1 VKPMRE
7 VTVAKNAG
15 FCFGVRRATEKVEKL
30 LACRNG
36 AGQYTCILGKLIH
49 NPGYNAFLAEQG
61 AIIIREDEIDRYYAL
76 AEQGA
81 DVCVI
86 IRTHGIVRSVEEK
99 LARYAAACPR
109 FTYCDCTCPYVKKIH
124 AIAADHA
131 SDDEAFVLI
140 GSPVHPEVLSIMSY
154 AGIHATVYEDAEALE
169 AGLQERK
176 QEFEGLN
183 AISMAAQTTQKLT
196 EWKKCQK
203 IIKKVYTNSKIFDT
217 ICSVTENR
225 QTEAAQ
231 LSADSDGMIVIG
243 GRDSSNT
250 GKLFDVCKMHCVNT
264 LWVEDASELTPGAL
278 AQCHKIAIT
287 AGASTPD
294 RIIEEVKKTMTEQ
307 ENFAQLLETSIK
319 TLNTGDTVVGVVT
332 YVSNNEIHLDL
343 GAKAT
348 GVITYDQITDDPS
361 AKLTEMFKIGDEVE
375 AFVIKVSDLDGLAT
389 LSKKRVDADKNR
401 EKILA
406 TVDSGEILE
415 GKVIEAVRGGV
426 IVSVDSVHVFVPASM
441 TGVPKDGDLH
451 SIVGT
456 NQKIKV
462 IEVKGNRAYGSIR
475 AVQREERKAKE
486 AAFWAE
492 IEEGKVY
499 EGPVKSLT
507 SYGAFVDLGGVDGMV
522 HVSELSWKRIKNPAE
537 VVKVGDVIRVF
548 VKAVDKE
555 AKRISLG
562 YKTEDTDPWY
572 IFNSQYQIGDVATVK
587 IVSIMPFGAFAEIVD
602 GVDGLIHISQI
613 ADRKLGTPAEVL
625 EVGQT
630 VEAKIVDINNE
641 TKKVSLSIRALLE
654 TAEEATEEVV
664 EDTVAEDA
672 E

>member
-1 VKPMRE
+1 MAEIVM
-7 VTVAKNAG
+7 AKNAG
-15 FCFGVRRATEKVEKL
+15 FCFGVRRATETVERL
-30 LACRNG
+30 LATRKG

-61 AIIIREDEIDRYYAL
+61 AKIIGEQEIDGYFDL
-76 AEQGA
+76 AQKGA
-81 DVCVI
+81 DVCIV
-86 IRTHGIVRSVEEK
+86 IRTHGIVRPVEEK
-99 LARYAAACPR
+99 LKQYAAACPR

-124 AIAADHA
+124 KIAADHA
-131 SDDEAFVLI
+131 EPTDGFLLI
-140 GSPVHPEVLSIMSY
+140 GAPDHPEVLSIMSY
-154 AGIHATVYEDAEALE
+154 AGENSVVCENAEQLE
-169 AGLQERK
+169 SILLEKKETFDGCMTLH
-176 QEFEGLN
+176 
-183 AISMAAQTTQKLT
+183 MAAQTTQKLS

-217 ICSVTENR
+217 ICGVTENR
-225 QTEAAQ
+225 QTEAESI
-231 LSADSDGMIVIG
+231 SAASDGMIVIG

-250 GKLFDVCKMHCVNT
+250 GKLFEVCKKHCPHTT
-264 LWVEDASELTPGAL
+264 LWVEDASEIDRSVL
-278 AQCHKIAIT
+278 AQCTKIGIT

-307 ENFAQLLETSIK
+307 ENFAQLLESSMK

-361 AKLTEMFKIGDEVE
+361 VKLTEMFKLGDEVE
-375 AFVIKVSDLDGLAT
+375 GFVIKVSDLDGIAT

-401 EKILA
+401 EKVLA
-406 TVDSGEILE
+406 TVDSGETLE

-456 NQKIKV
+456 TQKIKV

-548 VKAVDKE
+548 VKSVDKE

-562 YKTEDTDPWY
+562 YKTEDTDPWF
-572 IFNSQYQIGDVATVK
+572 IFNNQYQIGDVANVK

-625 EVGQT
+625 EVGQM
-630 VEAKIVDINNE
+630 VDAKIVDINNE

-654 TAEEATEEVV
+654 TEEEVEVEIVEEAAEE
-664 EDTVAEDA
+664 VADA

>member
-1 VKPMRE
+1 MPEIVL
-7 VTVAKNAG
+7 AKNAG
-15 FCFGVRRATEKVEKL
+15 FCFGVRRATDTVERM
-30 LACRNG
+30 LAERRG
-36 AGQYTCILGKLIH
+36 EGQYTCILGKLIH
-49 NPGYNAFLAEQG
+49 NPGYNAFLAERG
-61 AIIIREDEIDRYYAL
+61 AIIIDEQQIDKYYAL
-76 AEQGA
+76 AMDGA
-81 DVCVI
+81 DVCII
-86 IRTHGIVRSVEEK
+86 IRTHGIVRSIEEK
-99 LARYAAACPR
+99 LKQYAAACSR

-124 AIAADHA
+124 RIASEHA
-131 SDDEAFVLI
+131 GDRDGFVLI
-140 GSPVHPEVLSIMSY
+140 GAPDHPEVQSIMSY
-154 AGIHATVYEDAEALE
+154 AGVHSVVCENAEQLEACLLAKKEEFDTCETVY
-169 AGLQERK
+169 
-176 QEFEGLN
+176 
-183 AISMAAQTTQKLT
+183 MAAQTTQKLS

-217 ICSVTENR
+217 ICGVTENR
-225 QTEAAQ
+225 QTEAEQISLAV
-231 LSADSDGMIVIG
+231 DGMIVIG

-250 GKLFDVCKMHCVNT
+250 GKLFEVAKKHCVGT
-264 LWVEDASELTPGAL
+264 TVWVEDVSELTPSVFS
-278 AQCHKIAIT
+278 QCGKIGIT

-307 ENFAQLLETSIK
+307 ENFAQLLESSMK

-348 GVITYDQITDDPS
+348 GVITYDQITDDPA
-361 AKLTEMFKIGDEVE
+361 AKLTEMFKLGDEVE

-401 EKILA
+401 DKILA

-456 NQKIKV
+456 IQKIKV

-499 EGPVKSLT
+499 EGPIKSLT

-537 VVKVGDVIRVF
+537 VVKVGDTIRVF

-562 YKTEDTDPWY
+562 YKTEEMDPWF
-572 IFNSQYQIGDVATVK
+572 IFNNQYQIGDVASVK

-630 VEAKIVDINNE
+630 VDAKIVDINNE

-654 TAEEATEEVV
+654 TEEVEVEIVEEA
-664 EDTVAEDA
+664 ADA

>member
-1 VKPMRE
+1 MAEIVMAE
-7 VTVAKNAG
+7 NAG
-15 FCFGVRRATEKVEKL
+15 FCFGVRRATDRVEAL
-30 LACRNG
+30 LAARRG
-36 AGQYTCILGKLIH
+36 EGQYTCILGKLIH
-49 NPGYNAFLAEQG
+49 NPGYNAFLASQG
-61 AIIIREDEIDRYYAL
+61 AVIITEAEIDRYFAL
-76 AEQGA
+76 AQAGA
-81 DVCVI
+81 DVCVV
-86 IRTHGIVRSVEEK
+86 IRTHGIVRPVEEK
-99 LARYAAACPR
+99 LKQYAEACSR
-109 FTYCDCTCPYVKKIH
+109 FTYEDCTCPYVKKIH
-124 AIAADHA
+124 RIAAEHSAPEDG
-131 SDDEAFVLI
+131 FVLI
-140 GSPVHPEVLSIMSY
+140 GAPDHPEVLSIMSY
-154 AGIHATVYEDAEALE
+154 AGPTSAVCPDAEALGAILLE
-169 AGLQERK
+169 KKE
-176 QEFEGLN
+176 EFDRCGTVH
-183 AISMAAQTTQKLT
+183 MAAQTTQKLS

-217 ICSVTENR
+217 ICGVTENR
-225 QTEAAQ
+225 QTEADR
-231 LSADSDGMIVIG
+231 LSAALDGMIVIG

-250 GKLFDVCKMHCVNT
+250 GKLFEVCKKHCPDTTV
-264 LWVEDASELTPGAL
+264 WVEDASELRPEIFGA
-278 AQCHKIAIT
+278 CTKIGIT

-307 ENFAQLLETSIK
+307 ENFAQLLESSMK

-361 AKLTEMFKIGDEVE
+361 VKLTEMFKLGDEVE
-375 AFVIKVSDLDGLAT
+375 GFVIKVSDLDGIAT

-401 EKILA
+401 EKVLA

-426 IVSVDSVHVFVPASM
+426 IVSVNSVHVFVPASM

-456 NQKIKV
+456 TQKLKV

-499 EGPVKSLT
+499 EGPIKSLT

-562 YKTEDTDPWY
+562 YKTEDTDPWF
-572 IFNSQYQIGDVATVK
+572 IFNNQYQIGDVASVK

-630 VEAKIVDINNE
+630 VDAKIVDINNE

-654 TAEEATEEVV
+654 TEEVEVEIVEEAAEEAEA
-664 EDTVAEDA
+664 AE
-672 E
+672 

>member
-1 VKPMRE
+1 
-7 VTVAKNAG
+7 
-15 FCFGVRRATEKVEKL
+15 
-30 LACRNG
+30 
-36 AGQYTCILGKLIH
+36 
-49 NPGYNAFLAEQG
+49 
-61 AIIIREDEIDRYYAL
+61 
-76 AEQGA
+76 
-81 DVCVI
+81 
-86 IRTHGIVRSVEEK
+86 
-99 LARYAAACPR
+99 
-109 FTYCDCTCPYVKKIH
+109 
-124 AIAADHA
+124 
-131 SDDEAFVLI
+131 
-140 GSPVHPEVLSIMSY
+140 
-154 AGIHATVYEDAEALE
+154 
-169 AGLQERK
+169 
-176 QEFEGLN
+176 
-183 AISMAAQTTQKLT
+183 
-196 EWKKCQK
+196 
-203 IIKKVYTNSKIFDT
+203 
-217 ICSVTENR
+217 
-225 QTEAAQ
+225 
-231 LSADSDGMIVIG
+231 
-243 GRDSSNT
+243 
-250 GKLFDVCKMHCVNT
+250 
-264 LWVEDASELTPGAL
+264 
-278 AQCHKIAIT
+278 
-287 AGASTPD
+287 
-294 RIIEEVKKTMTEQ
+294 MTEQ
-307 ENFAQLLETSIK
+307 ENFAQLLESSMK

-361 AKLTEMFKIGDEVE
+361 VKLTEMFKLGDEVE
-375 AFVIKVSDLDGLAT
+375 GFVIKVSDLDGIAT

-401 EKILA
+401 EKVLA
-406 TVDSGEILE
+406 TVDSGETLE

-548 VKAVDKE
+548 VKSVDKE

-562 YKTEDTDPWY
+562 YKTEDTDPWF
-572 IFNSQYQIGDVATVK
+572 IFNNQYQIGDVANVK

-625 EVGQT
+625 EVGQM
-630 VEAKIVDINNE
+630 VDAKIVDINNE

-654 TAEEATEEVV
+654 TEEEVEVEIVEEAAEE
-664 EDTVAEDA
+664 VADA

>member
-1 VKPMRE
+1 MRE
-7 VTVAKNAG
+7 VIVAKNAG
-15 FCFGVRRATEKVEKL
+15 FCFGVRRATETVERL
-30 LACRNG
+30 LSERTG

-49 NPGYNAFLAEQG
+49 NPGYNAFLAAQG
-61 AIIIREDEIDRYYAL
+61 AIIISEEEIDRYYAL
-76 AEQGA
+76 AEDGA

-86 IRTHGIVRSVEEK
+86 IRTHGIVREVEGK
-99 LARYAAACPR
+99 LAGYAAACPR
-109 FTYCDCTCPYVKKIH
+109 FTYADCTCPYVKKIH
-124 AIAADHA
+124 SIAAAHA
-131 SDDEAFVLI
+131 SDDEAFLLI

-154 AGIHATVYEDAEALE
+154 AGRHAAVYESAEALADGLE
-169 AGLQERK
+169 AKKE
-176 QEFEGLN
+176 EFSGCKTIN
-183 AISMAAQTTQKLT
+183 MAAQTTQKLS

-203 IIKKVYTNSKIFDT
+203 IIKKVCTNSKIFDT
-217 ICSVTENR
+217 ICGVTENR
-225 QTEAAQ
+225 QTEAEQ
-231 LSADSDGMIVIG
+231 LSATADGVIVIG

-250 GKLFDVCKMHCVNT
+250 GKLFEVCKAHCPTTV
-264 LWVEDASELTPGAL
+264 WVEDAAELQPGDL
-278 AQCHKIAIT
+278 AQCRKIAIT

-348 GVITYDQITDDPS
+348 GVITYDQITDDPTV
-361 AKLTEMFKIGDEVE
+361 KLTEMFKLGDEVE
-375 AFVIKVSDLDGLAT
+375 AFVIKVSDLDGIAT

-401 EKILA
+401 EKVLA

-426 IVSVDSVHVFVPASM
+426 IVSVNSVHVFVPASM
-441 TGVPKDGDLH
+441 TGVPKDVDLH
-451 SIVGT
+451 TIVGT

-507 SYGAFVDLGGVDGMV
+507 SYGAFIDLGGVDGMV

-537 VVKVGDVIRVF
+537 VLKVGDVIRVF

-572 IFNSQYQIGDVATVK
+572 IFNNQYQIGDVASVK

-630 VEAKIVDINNE
+630 VDAKIVDINNE

-654 TAEEATEEVV
+654 TAEEVADDVVTEEVA
-664 EDTVAEDA
+664 AEDA